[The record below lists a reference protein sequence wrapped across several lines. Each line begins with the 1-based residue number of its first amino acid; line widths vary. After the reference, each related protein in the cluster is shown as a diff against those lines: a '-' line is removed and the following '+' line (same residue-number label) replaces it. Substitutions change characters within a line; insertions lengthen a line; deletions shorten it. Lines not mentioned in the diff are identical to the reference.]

1 MTEGSD
7 ARHWGHFYERL
18 AQTGRAGVIDLN
30 GIPCWTSTERLGHV
44 AALRIETAPQ
54 ASDSVTQDVALK
66 QCVQGW
72 LQILGPTT
80 ALAFAG
86 RLGLAPGA
94 VFQAFL
100 AMEMQGLLMRGA
112 FERSAAQED
121 HAIEWCER
129 RILQRIHRLTLATA
143 RKQVEP
149 VAPAVYMRWLLGWQ
163 HLAPQTQLAGE
174 EGVLQALLQ
183 LEGFEAP
190 AIEWERTLLPARVA
204 AYDPR
209 WLDQLC
215 LSGAVGWGRIS
226 PHPAWSSGDGAAP
239 RRVIPTNAAPIT
251 FYVRECANWLPHALA
266 QQSVDEQLL
275 AAALSPDA
283 LGIRTLLEQ
292 RGASFANDLQRVA
305 GLTRQ
310 QTAHA
315 LWELATAGLAAADGF
330 DQLRALMDP
339 RRKATTTETPS
350 KRQTRT
356 TAGRWSLLNEEQPH
370 TVDAIAK
377 ARRTDAA
384 LESFARMLLA
394 RYGILFRD
402 LLARESNAPKWRE
415 LLGILRRLEARGEV
429 RGGRFVTGFGGE
441 QFALPEAVDSLR
453 EARKHDSQHEI
464 SVAAADPLNLAGII
478 IPGERVAAVPGKEVR
493 YRNGLLIL
501 EQDRE
506 DSPNPEVAAS
516 SSTTLAAVTKRR
528 FPSPILPAMPAKPL
542 PSTATL
548 F

>member
-1 MTEGSD
+1 
-7 ARHWGHFYERL
+7 
-18 AQTGRAGVIDLN
+18 
-30 GIPCWTSTERLGHV
+30 
-44 AALRIETAPQ
+44 
-54 ASDSVTQDVALK
+54 
-66 QCVQGW
+66 
-72 LQILGPTT
+72 
-80 ALAFAG
+80 
-86 RLGLAPGA
+86 
-94 VFQAFL
+94 
-100 AMEMQGLLMRGA
+100 MEMQGLLMRGA
-112 FERSAAQED
+112 FEHPATQED

-149 VAPAVYMRWLLGWQ
+149 VTPAVYMRWLLGWQ

-174 EGVLQALLQ
+174 EGVLQALHQ

-190 AIEWERTLLPARVA
+190 AVEWERTLLPARVA
-204 AYDPR
+204 NYDPH

-226 PHPAWSSGDGAAP
+226 PHPAWSAGDGAAP

-251 FYVRECANWLPHALA
+251 FYIRDTAEWLPRALA

-275 AAALSPDA
+275 TAALSPEA
-283 LGIRTLLEQ
+283 LRVRALLQQ
-292 RGASFANDLQRVA
+292 RGACFANDLQRIT
-305 GLTRQ
+305 GLTRS

-339 RRKATTTETPS
+339 RRKSSTAETSS
-350 KRQTRT
+350 KRSPRT
-356 TAGRWSLLNEEQPH
+356 TAGRWSLLNEEQPQA
-370 TVDAIAK
+370 TGVIAQ

-415 LLGILRRLEARGEV
+415 LLGILRRLEARGEA

-441 QFALPEAVDSLR
+441 QFALPEAVESLR
-453 EARKHDSQHEI
+453 ESRKQESSHEI
-464 SVAAADPLNLAGII
+464 SVAAADPLNLVGIV

-501 EQDRE
+501 ENVLNGLEERGSVLGNAKI
-506 DSPNPEVAAS
+506 SPVS
-516 SSTTLAAVTKRR
+516 SAKRR
-528 FPSPILPAMPAKPL
+528 LLAPIPPAMPAESAQPA
-542 PSTATL
+542 PTL